1 MDTIEDLKK
10 LNKELNEEINNL
22 ESDLEFCRR
31 ELAESVRDDI
41 EYQATIRKLR
51 AEVNNLKNKIKV
63 LESPNTGGDE

>member
-41 EYQATIRKLR
+41 EYQATIRKLC